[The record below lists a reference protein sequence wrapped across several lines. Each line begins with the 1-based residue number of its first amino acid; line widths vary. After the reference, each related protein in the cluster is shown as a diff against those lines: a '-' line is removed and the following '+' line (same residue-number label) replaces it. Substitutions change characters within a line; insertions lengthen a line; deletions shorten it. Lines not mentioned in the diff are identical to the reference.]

1 MNKGVLDQKY
11 AIERLNKPELIFR
24 YKTRAQLVCNTIEKH
39 LGKKSGLQIL
49 DFGAAEGLTIKE
61 MDNILPGNT
70 ILGLEYTDDLIKKAP
85 ELPDNVKL
93 IQGDVTQLDSEM
105 AKGEYDAISALA
117 LLEHLKEPEQ
127 ALSEA
132 KKALKPGGI
141 FIATSPNPLWDDI
154 STKLGLLRDEQH
166 EADINERYMKSIAEK
181 TGFEWVQFKRFMWA
195 PVSFLP
201 YLNISISP
209 AFSLNVDNF
218 IESIKL
224 FNWLFVNQAFIL
236 RKPQ

>member
-1 MNKGVLDQKY
+1 MDQKY

-24 YKTRAQLVCNTIEKH
+24 YKTRAKFVCNTIEKH
-39 LGKKSGLQIL
+39 LEKKSGLQIL
-49 DFGAAEGLTIKE
+49 DFGAAEGLTIRE
-61 MDNILPGNT
+61 MDQILPGNT
-70 ILGLEYTDDLIKKAP
+70 ILGLEYTDDLIQKAP

-93 IQGDVTQLDSEM
+93 IQGDVTRLDNELTN
-105 AKGEYDAISALA
+105 GQYDAISALA
-117 LLEHLKEPEQ
+117 LLEHLKEPEK
-127 ALSEA
+127 ALMEA

-166 EADINERYMKSIAEK
+166 EVEINEKFMKDITEK

-201 YLNISISP
+201 YLNIGVSP
-209 AFSLNVDNF
+209 VFSLDVDNF
-218 IESIKL
+218 IENIKV